1 MGAALLTCPA
11 MCAGQLCACC
21 AASTCSSLC
30 GACCDCDGVD
40 RTGRKRSVFLLVLSL
55 ASALG
60 LQYGA
65 APRLAAADNIV
76 TFSPY
81 LADVLQGDCLTNDV
95 YQGFEEQCIGN
106 MMVYRASFCST
117 VFFLISAA
125 ASLCAPGLNR
135 KAWPAKYSMFFL
147 MLAVSFFISTKVFDE
162 NGYLIVARLGGA
174 VFMIFQLIIL
184 IDVAYNWNDT
194 WVANAD
200 EDDLQEFGSG
210 KKWLVAIVASA
221 VGLYIGSLVAIGCF
235 YHYFKG
241 EGCHGNITFITI
253 TLIGPIIFT
262 VMQMSGEEGSL
273 LTSGVITAY
282 CVYLC
287 YSSLIK
293 NPVGE
298 CNPVLGS
305 NDVFGQVVGMTF
317 TIVSLAWTGFSYT
330 AESKIG
336 DGATGENLTAEERA
350 EEGGDDE
357 ADHEDVDSD
366 SFSWKLN
373 LVLALISMYYAVLL
387 TGWGQISDGKN
398 AANPDVGNVSYWLII
413 ASQWLIM
420 LLFMWTLM
428 APKLFPDR
436 DFS

>member
-11 MCAGQLCACC
+11 MCVGQLCACC

-30 GACCDCDGVD
+30 GACCNCDGVD
-40 RTGRKRSVFLLVLSL
+40 RTGRRRSVFLLLLSL

-65 APRLAAADNIV
+65 APKLASMDNIY
-76 TFSPY
+76 TLSPY
-81 LADVLQGDCLTNDV
+81 LADALQGDCLSAQKYD
-95 YQGFEEQCIGN
+95 GFESQCIGN
-106 MMVYRASFCST
+106 NMVYRSSFCST
-117 VFFLISAA
+117 VFFLVSAA
-125 ASLCAPGLNR
+125 AAAVSPGVNR
-135 KAWPAKYSMFFL
+135 RAWPAKYSIFFF
-147 MLAVSFFISTKVFDE
+147 MLAVSLFIPSDVFNE
-162 NGYLIVARLGGA
+162 NGYLLLARVGGA
-174 VFMIFQLIIL
+174 MFMIFQLIIL
-184 IDVAYNWNDT
+184 IDVAYNWNDS

-200 EDDLQEFGSG
+200 EDDLQEYGSG
-210 KKWLVAIVASA
+210 KKWLIAIVCSA
-221 VGLYIGSLVAIGCF
+221 IGLYLGSIIAIGYF
-235 YHYFKG
+235 YHFFNG
-241 EGCHGNITFITI
+241 ETCSANVAFITI

-262 VMQMSGEEGSL
+262 LTQMSGEEGSL

-293 NPVGE
+293 NPIEE

-305 NDVFGQVVGMTF
+305 NDIFGQTVGITF

-330 AESKIG
+330 AENKLG
-336 DGATGENLTAEERA
+336 DGTSSGTGNESLTPEDSMEDEEAEL
-350 EEGGDDE
+350 
-357 ADHEDVDSD
+357 DVDSD

-387 TGWGQISDGKN
+387 TGWGSINNGTN
-398 AANPDVGNVSYWLII
+398 AANPDVGGVSYWLII

-420 LLFMWTLM
+420 IIFMWTLV